1 MASLSEGSTQP
12 RLTGVALRNL
22 AKANRPVV
30 TKPVPPTAARI
41 AGREDAFLRKGP
53 RANRL
58 ASASTVAGKALW
70 QGGSAVVRT
79 IGWLMTSDSGAR
91 PAARAGSWAQRNE
104 DKLPVLAAASR
115 YAILSNRFN
124 AVAPLDE
131 EEREALKKLDYAQRR
146 IHQAGSDIVIEGEQP
161 PPVFIVSGW
170 ASRVRVLSTGRRQIL
185 GLLIPGDGIGFHSE
199 TEPVSAATVTAI
211 TTLETIDA
219 SVLIQLAREAE
230 RFPGIA
236 LALERIAAQ
245 EDVFSDNQILRL
257 GALSE
262 RRRLAHLLLELQWRL
277 GEVGLGNDQVFPL
290 PLTNETIADTLGME
304 PVDVRRAMAALRSR
318 RMFSLRY
325 GCATLLSKKK
335 IDLEGDFRPP
345 EISAGGREGFRS
357 LAAH

>member
-1 MASLSEGSTQP
+1 MTSLSEGSTQP
-12 RLTGVALRNL
+12 RLTGAALRNI
-22 AKANRPVV
+22 AEANRPIV
-30 TKPVPPTAARI
+30 TPTAARI
-41 AGREDAFLRKGP
+41 TGLEDAFLRKGPSP

-58 ASASTVAGKALW
+58 ASASNAAGKALW

-79 IGWLMTSDSGAR
+79 IGWLMTSDSGA
-91 PAARAGSWAQRNE
+91 PPTARRVGSRTRKEE
-104 DKLPVLAAASR
+104 DELPVLAAASR
-115 YAILSNRFN
+115 YAILSNRFS
-124 AVAPLDE
+124 AVAPLDD

-185 GLLIPGDGIGFHSE
+185 GLLLPGDGIGFHSE

-219 SVLIQLAREAE
+219 SVLIQLARDAE
-230 RFPGIA
+230 RFPGIV

-257 GALSE
+257 GGLSE

-277 GEVGLGNDQVFPL
+277 SEVGLGNDQVFPL
-290 PLTNETIADTLGME
+290 PLTSETIADMLGME
-304 PVDVRRAMAALRSR
+304 PVDVRRAMGVLRSR

-325 GCATLLSKKK
+325 GCATVLSNENT
-335 IDLEGDFRPP
+335 DLEGDFRPP
-345 EISAGGREGFRS
+345 EISACGREGFRS
-357 LAAH
+357 LVAH